1 MPTGAFW
8 NTDNPAKPWGLFD
21 PDSTLIL
28 PINIGTWLADL
39 SSTYADH
46 EVIAVTP
53 LECVESTRTGD
64 VVAITIRVR
73 PAAVPTLGTKY
84 PFTLRLTT
92 ADGQVDDRTLWLKV
106 KER

>member
-21 PDSTLIL
+21 VNSTLIF
-28 PINIGTWLADL
+28 PIDIGTWLADL

-64 VVAITIRVR
+64 VVAVKIRLLD
-73 PAAVPTLGTKY
+73 AAEFTLGKKY